1 MKRLSHKCA
10 GCKNTSRTSHN
21 YTTPS
26 ERSQT
31 QQAMYTVGF
40 WKARLRRERRGK
52 GLLGAEGLG
61 ERNTK
66 AAEQLGVK
74 ASSLS

>member
-1 MKRLSHKCA
+1 MKRLSHKHA
-10 GCKNTSRTSHN
+10 DCKITFRTNNN
-21 YTTPS
+21 YTMPS

-40 WKARLRRERRGK
+40 WKARLRRKRRGK
-52 GLLGAEGLG
+52 WLLGAEGYG
-61 ERNTK
+61 ERHTK

>member
-1 MKRLSHKCA
+1 M
-10 GCKNTSRTSHN
+10 
-21 YTTPS
+21 PS

-40 WKARLRRERRGK
+40 WKARLRRKRRGK
-52 GLLGAEGLG
+52 WLLGAEGYG
-61 ERNTK
+61 ERDTK